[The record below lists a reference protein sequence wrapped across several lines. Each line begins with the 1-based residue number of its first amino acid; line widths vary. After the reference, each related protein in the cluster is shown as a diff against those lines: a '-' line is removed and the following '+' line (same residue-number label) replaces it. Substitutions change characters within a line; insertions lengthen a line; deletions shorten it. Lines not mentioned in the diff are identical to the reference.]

1 MGAGTVP
8 EAANVRI
15 ARTVQW
21 TGIALATA
29 LPEALL
35 IAVASLLYALLILIA
50 ASLSEAQLSVMNPK
64 QLEVPQ
70 ERANVLLSTA
80 CQVVAQEFKVSDPS
94 ALRFSLVLVLEEKEE
109 HYTVDEKKLEYKLF
123 MKEWDETK
131 FAALVMRL
139 CVQRLPTHEQETRL
153 LKEILR
159 RSDKISP
166 VNANKLRRD
175 AAVRLPPPPRS
186 AGADCTSAV
195 REQPCQNP
203 NLRLSSPRN
212 PAEDVLGFRLL

>member
-50 ASLSEAQLSVMNPK
+50 ASPSEAQVSIMNPK
-64 QLEVPQ
+64 QLEAPQ

-109 HYTVDEKKLEYKLF
+109 HYTVDEKN
-123 MKEWDETK
+123 
-131 FAALVMRL
+131 
-139 CVQRLPTHEQETRL
+139 
-153 LKEILR
+153 
-159 RSDKISP
+159 S
-166 VNANKLRRD
+166 N
-175 AAVRLPPPPRS
+175 
-186 AGADCTSAV
+186 TS
-195 REQPCQNP
+195 
-203 NLRLSSPRN
+203 SS
-212 PAEDVLGFRLL
+212 

>member
-139 CVQRLPTHEQETRL
+139 CVQRL
-153 LKEILR
+153 R
-159 RSDKISP
+159 RTS
-166 VNANKLRRD
+166 RRR
-175 AAVRLPPPPRS
+175 VY
-186 AGADCTSAV
+186 
-195 REQPCQNP
+195 
-203 NLRLSSPRN
+203 
-212 PAEDVLGFRLL
+212 